1 MSDSD
6 VQKPVESAP
15 KVWANPTPAGLVALA
30 VACFCFFALLM
41 GYVNKTAD
49 SNAMILMGVWLLG
62 GFVVQVIVAIL
73 DIRSGNK
80 TGGNTFLYFCAF
92 FMLVSGIEMIF
103 KVVFPHLDTRIDGW
117 AWVALTLVV
126 WLWAPAFLKSPLLLF
141 MVVVFLGV
149 ALPFLFLL
157 DLKVLDAAFASVAA
171 PIAAISLLCAGL
183 TGIYLSAAMIVNKAF
198 GRKVFWNPAPIVKS

>member
-15 KVWANPTPAGLVALA
+15 KAWANPTPAGLVALS

-41 GYVNKTAD
+41 GLVGKA
-49 SNAMILMGVWLLG
+49 SMILMGVWLLG

-92 FMLVSGIEMIF
+92 FMLVSGLEMIF
-103 KVVFPHLDTRIDGW
+103 KVIFPDLDARIDGW
-117 AWVALTLVV
+117 AWIALTLVV
-126 WLWAPAFLKSPLLLF
+126 WLWSPAFLKSPLLLF
-141 MVVVFLGV
+141 MIVVFLGI
-149 ALPFLFLL
+149 ALPFIFLR
-157 DLKVLDAAFASVAA
+157 DLQIVKDAFAAY
-171 PIAAISLLCAGL
+171 IAAISLLCAGL
-183 TGIYLSAAMIVNKAF
+183 TAIYLSAAMIVNKAF
-198 GRKVFWNPAPIVKS
+198 GRKVFWNPAPIINS